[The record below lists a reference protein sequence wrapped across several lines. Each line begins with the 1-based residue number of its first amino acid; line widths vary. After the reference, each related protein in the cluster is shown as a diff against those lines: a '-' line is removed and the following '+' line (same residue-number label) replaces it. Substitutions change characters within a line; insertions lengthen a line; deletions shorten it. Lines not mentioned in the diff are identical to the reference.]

1 MTITVRQF
9 FKLFPNDEACLEHL
23 FLVRYGQGHVCPNCE
38 RAAKWYPIKATRA
51 YACQWCGWHL
61 HPTAGTLF
69 EATRTPLQLWFYAI
83 YLFTTSRHG
92 VPAKE
97 LERQLGV
104 TYKTAWRMAHELRK
118 LMASAAEGDGPLSG
132 HVEADEAYVGG
143 KRSGGKRGRGAEG
156 KAIVFGMAE
165 RGGDV
170 RAEVV
175 PDVKARTI
183 EPIIVAN
190 VEPGST
196 ISTDELGT
204 YNRLAERGYEHGLV
218 RHGAREFVDGV
229 HHVNSVEGFWS
240 RLKLS
245 IRGTHVHV
253 SAKHLPKYVSE
264 FAFRY
269 NMRDVEEPIFGRL
282 LRSL

>member
-1 MTITVRQF
+1 MRYTYHEFVREY
-9 FKLFPNDEACLEHL
+9 PTDEACLDKVMAMRFGASPTCL
-23 FLVRYGQGHVCPNCE
+23 GCQRQSRFYRITK
-38 RAAKWYPIKATRA
+38 RRA
-51 YACQWCGWHL
+51 YACQHCGHHL
-61 HPTAGTLF
+61 YPCVDTPF
-69 EATRTPLQLWFYAI
+69 EKSTTSLKKWFYAM
-83 YLFTTSRHG
+83 YLFTSTRHG

-118 LMASAAEGDGPLSG
+118 LMASADEPDGPLSG

-143 KRSGGKRGRGAEG
+143 KREGGKRGRGTEG

-175 PDVKARTI
+175 PDVRAKTI
-183 EPIIVAN
+183 EPIIERNVA
-190 VEPGST
+190 PGST
-196 ISTDELGT
+196 ITTDELGT
-204 YNRLAERGYEHGLV
+204 YNRLAEKGYEHGTV
-218 RHGAREFVDGV
+218 RHGVGEYVDGI
-229 HHVNSVEGFWS
+229 HHVNSVEGFWA

-253 SAKHLPKYVSE
+253 SGKHLPKYVAE

-269 NMRDVEEPIFGRL
+269 NMREEPSGMFEKLIS
-282 LRSL
+282 SL